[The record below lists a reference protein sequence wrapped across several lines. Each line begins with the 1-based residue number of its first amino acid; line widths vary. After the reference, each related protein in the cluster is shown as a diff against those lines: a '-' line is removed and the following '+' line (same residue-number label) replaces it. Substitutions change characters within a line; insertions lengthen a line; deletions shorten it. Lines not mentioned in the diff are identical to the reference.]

1 MSSFL
6 GVLTFVS
13 GLFIIDCMKEEKEN
27 KKEENKTQENTQ
39 ENKEPENEA
48 QSKKCEEGEEEKKEK
63 ENKKENKEQEYLE
76 CWKRERA
83 AFLNYKREEMERMK
97 KVVKFANE
105 ELILNVLNILDNI
118 YIAEKELPKELENNQ
133 WVKGILK
140 TKNQILDFLK
150 KQGIEEIEA
159 LGKKFNPCFHE
170 ASAFIKASADKTE
183 TIIEEIRKGY
193 LLHGKVIR
201 PSKVKIAK

>member
-1 MSSFL
+1 
-6 GVLTFVS
+6 
-13 GLFIIDCMKEEKEN
+13 MKEEEEEEKEN
-27 KKEENKTQENTQ
+27 KKEENKIQENTQ

-48 QSKKCEEGEEEKKEK
+48 KSEKCEEREEEKKEK
-63 ENKKENKEQEYLE
+63 EDNKENKEEEYLE
-76 CWKRERA
+76 SWKRERA
-83 AFLNYKREEMERMK
+83 AFLNYKKEELERIK

-105 ELILNVLNILDNI
+105 ELILNLLEILDNI
-118 YIAEKELPKELENNQ
+118 YIAEKELPKELENSQ

-140 TKNQILDFLK
+140 IKDQILDFLK
-150 KQGIEEIEA
+150 KQGVEEIES

-170 ASAFIKASADKTE
+170 ASAFIKASVEADKTE
-183 TIIEEIRKGY
+183 TIIEEIKKGY